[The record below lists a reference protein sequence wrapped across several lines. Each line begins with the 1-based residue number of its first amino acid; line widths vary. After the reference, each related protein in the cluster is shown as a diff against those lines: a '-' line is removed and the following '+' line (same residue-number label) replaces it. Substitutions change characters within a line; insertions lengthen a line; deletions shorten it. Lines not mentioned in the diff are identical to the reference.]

1 MPRRGAPMNATL
13 PVARP
18 RSRRNMLLLVAIFF
32 APLLLSFVVYYGSS
46 WRPTGRTNHGTLIE
60 PPRPL
65 PSAAGVFTGKWS
77 LVYVGSGEC
86 TADCREVLH
95 FMRQTQ
101 LGLGHLLPRV
111 QRVFLASANCCDR
124 EFLDTVDPPAPERA
138 ALLAAFP
145 ADGREATLFVVD
157 PRGNLMMRYD
167 AHADPRGLHED
178 LEKLL
183 NLSHIG

>member
-1 MPRRGAPMNATL
+1 MSTALPMTRA
-13 PVARP
+13 
-18 RSRRNMLLLVAIFF
+18 RSRRVLLLLVALFF
-32 APLLLSFVVYYGSS
+32 APLLLSFLMYYGLS
-46 WRPTGRTNHGTLIE
+46 WRPAGHTNHGTLIE

-65 PSAAGVFTGKWS
+65 PAASAVFLGKWS
-77 LVYVGSGEC
+77 LVYVGSGDCDAEC
-86 TADCREVLH
+86 HNALY

-111 QRVFLASANCCDR
+111 QRVFIATARCCDQAFLER
-124 EFLDTVDPPAPERA
+124 EHSGLLTVDPPESERA
-138 ALLAAFP
+138 PLLAQFP
-145 ADGREATLFVVD
+145 ADARDKTLFIVD